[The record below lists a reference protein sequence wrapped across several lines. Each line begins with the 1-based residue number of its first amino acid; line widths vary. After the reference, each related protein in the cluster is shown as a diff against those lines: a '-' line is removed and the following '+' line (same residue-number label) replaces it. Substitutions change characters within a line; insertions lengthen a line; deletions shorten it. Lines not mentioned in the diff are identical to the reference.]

1 MAAHHGTM
9 RVPVWLPI
17 LLGVLSAVGPVST
30 DMYLPAF
37 PAIEATYG
45 GHAGTAQITLAT
57 WFLGLAVGQ
66 ITQGALSDRF
76 GRRRPLIFGTAI
88 YTLASIGCALAPDL
102 TTLALLRAVAA
113 FGGSASMVIPRA
125 IVRDLSEGLAAARMM
140 SRLILIMGVAPILA
154 PTLGGFVLG
163 AASWHA
169 IFWIC
174 ALYGGACC
182 ALVAWKLPDTLPRQ
196 MRVSLNPSRMAHRYG
211 TILIER
217 SFLAHALAGGFSMF
231 GMFAYLGGSPAVFI
245 EHFALR
251 PSTYGAMFGACA
263 AGFILGSQISPRL
276 LPRFGAG
283 RVMRT
288 AVRTYLGATLVL
300 GAIAVTGFGAWY
312 VTMLPILVS
321 LTTMGFVLPNATV
334 GALQRHASHA
344 GSASALMGMLQF
356 CLGAI
361 SGLSVGL
368 LADGTSRPMA
378 ALMIVGALGAVL
390 ADAARPRV
398 ALPPAPDSPVPATQQ
413 PIEVHIA

>member
-1 MAAHHGTM
+1 M
-9 RVPVWLPI
+9 RFPTWLPI

-66 ITQGALSDRF
+66 ITQGALADRF
-76 GRRRPLIFGTAI
+76 GRRWPLIFGTAV

-102 TTLALLRAVAA
+102 TTFAVLRGVAA

-125 IVRDLSEGLAAARMM
+125 IVRDLSEGLAAAKMM

-154 PTLGGFVLG
+154 PTLGGFVIG
-163 AASWHA
+163 VASWHA

-174 ALYGGACC
+174 ALYGGICC
-182 ALVAWKLPDTLPRQ
+182 ALVVWKLPDTLPRH
-196 MRVSLNPSRMAHRYG
+196 MRVSLDPARMLHRYAA
-211 TILIER
+211 ISVDR

-231 GMFAYLGGSPAVFI
+231 GMFAYLGGSPSVFI
-245 EHFALR
+245 EHFGLN
-251 PSTYGAMFGACA
+251 PSLYGAMFGACA

-283 RVMRT
+283 RVMRV
-288 AVRTYLGATLVL
+288 AVRVYLAATLFL
-300 GAIAVTGFGAWY
+300 GLVAYAGVGPWWLTA
-312 VTMLPILVS
+312 LPILVS

-356 CLGAI
+356 CLGAV

-368 LADGTSRPMA
+368 LADGTARPMA
-378 ALMIVGALGAVL
+378 ALMILGALGAVI
-390 ADAARPRV
+390 AEAARPRV
-398 ALPPAPDSPVPATQQ
+398 PLPAKTPEASPEPARIRVA
-413 PIEVHIA
+413 

>member
-1 MAAHHGTM
+1 M
-9 RVPVWLPI
+9 RFPSWLPL

-37 PAIEATYG
+37 PAIEATFG
-45 GHAGTAQITLAT
+45 GHPGTAQITLAT

-66 ITQGALSDRF
+66 ITQGSLSDRF
-76 GRRRPLIFGTAI
+76 GRRAPLIAGTAI

-102 TTLALLRAVAA
+102 GTFAVLRAVAA

-140 SRLILIMGVAPILA
+140 SRLILIMGAAPILA

-169 IFWIC
+169 IFWVC
-174 ALYGGACC
+174 AIYGGICC
-182 ALVAWKLPDTLPRQ
+182 ALVAWKLPDTLPKS
-196 MRVSLNPSRMAHRYG
+196 MRTSLNPTRMLHRYG
-211 TILIER
+211 TIIVER
-217 SFLAHALAGGFSMF
+217 SFVAHALAAAFSMF

-245 EHFALR
+245 QHFGLN
-251 PSTYGAMFGACA
+251 PTLYGSMFGLCA
-263 AGFILGSQISPRL
+263 AGFIAGSQVSPRL

-283 RVMRT
+283 RVMRV
-288 AVRTYLGATLVL
+288 AVRTYLAATLVL
-300 GAIAVTGFGAWY
+300 GVIAFAGIGPWY
-312 VTMLPILVS
+312 LTMLPILIS

-334 GALQRHASHA
+334 GALQRHAGHA

-356 CLGAI
+356 CIGAI
-361 SGLSVGL
+361 SGLSVGI

-378 ALMIVGALGAVL
+378 ILMIIGAVGAVVAE
-390 ADAARPRV
+390 AARPRAPV
-398 ALPPAPDSPVPATQQ
+398 QSVPGRLLPEGTREPAQVR
-413 PIEVHIA
+413 IA